1 MNETDAQGGRDAS
14 RDAEAADAL
23 ERARAAEE
31 RARLLEVRLE
41 VERCA
46 RRAGV
51 VDEDA
56 AYRLM
61 DLQELEYDAAG
72 KPANVEEL
80 LQKLLETRPWLRT
93 GAHTGAS
100 PDAFGKTDGA
110 SANGSVAGASPA
122 NPPRDAVRAMTRDA
136 IRRMT
141 PDQINANW
149 EAVEAA
155 LRHDA

>member
-1 MNETDAQGGRDAS
+1 MNETEADGGHDVS

-31 RARLLEVRLE
+31 RARSLEVRLQ

-72 KPANVEEL
+72 RPANVEEL
-80 LQKLLETRPWLRT
+80 MQRLLEARPWLRRG
-93 GAHTGAS
+93 GAG
-100 PDAFGKTDGA
+100 PDGA
-110 SANGSVAGASPA
+110 PAAGPGAAGASPA
-122 NPPRDAVRAMTRDA
+122 NPPRDAVRSMSRDA